1 MLVVSM
7 FIYLY
12 LVFAI
17 DSMYVSLLAFCI
29 LDIPV
34 NWFVVEVYVNDDKLK
49 VSSFLLNWIYK
60 CKDFLKTCN
69 YTGIRYL
76 IKFVKVFSSLFSC
89 TLNILHADAILRSV
103 FQDIVLIKSQI
114 FNLDF
119 ICLWLHF
126 LITFEVYFWLV
137 RLFLFF
143 QCCWFIG

>member
-1 MLVVSM
+1 
-7 FIYLY
+7 
-12 LVFAI
+12 
-17 DSMYVSLLAFCI
+17 
-29 LDIPV
+29 
-34 NWFVVEVYVNDDKLK
+34 
-49 VSSFLLNWIYK
+49 
-60 CKDFLKTCN
+60 
-69 YTGIRYL
+69 
-76 IKFVKVFSSLFSC
+76 
-89 TLNILHADAILRSV
+89 V